1 MTSGVAAHPYRFSGG
16 ADDVLFADREWGRAR
31 GLQRSRKRAAA
42 FAGELELDLESL
54 RARAATTIIV
64 AGSKGKGTAATYAS
78 ATLAAT
84 GLRVGTLTSPGLRSN
99 RERIRV
105 NGRAVSPTTY
115 AALVDRVG
123 KALAAPGHPLPE
135 DGYLSPTGLFTLAA
149 VRHFLDAGCD
159 AWVLEAG
166 MGGASDEVSLF
177 AARVVALTPIFGEHL
192 GIIGDSVGEIAREK
206 LGVVSDETAC
216 VVTQP
221 QTEPEAAGVLRAAS
235 RRMSIR
241 MVRDDEVDGV
251 IWPPDLVGFN
261 ARLGVAAALEL
272 LGDAAARVDPTAL
285 RDTLA
290 SVALPGRMS
299 THQRG
304 AQTWFLD
311 AATNGRA
318 ASAALRR
325 SRASDRAP
333 DTVLACIPD
342 GKDAAGVRSA
352 LQTANVVPVRTDAA
366 HLSFRGWSQPLPS
379 LQELAIDTLGPH
391 VLALGTVHFIGD
403 VLELLGVDTD
413 CSFNC

>member
-1 MTSGVAAHPYRFSGG
+1 MTSGVAAHPYRFDGG
-16 ADDVLFADREWGRAR
+16 VDDVLFADREWGRAR
-31 GLQRSRKRAAA
+31 GLQRSRERAAA
-42 FAGELELDLESL
+42 FAGELDLDLKSL

-64 AGSKGKGTAATYAS
+64 VGSKGKGTAATYAS

-105 NGRAVSPTTY
+105 NGRVVSPTAY

-123 KALAAPGHPLPE
+123 RALAAPGRPLPE

-192 GIIGDSVGEIAREK
+192 GIIGDSVSEIAREK

-221 QTEPEAAGVLRAAS
+221 QAEPAAARMLREES
-235 RRMSIR
+235 ERITVR

-251 IWPPDLVGFN
+251 LWPPELVGLN

-272 LGDAAARVDPTAL
+272 LGDGAARVDPTAL
-285 RDTLA
+285 RGTLA

-304 AQTWFLD
+304 AQTWFVD
-311 AATNGRA
+311 AATNARA
-318 ASAALRR
+318 ARAALRW
-325 SRASDRAP
+325 SRGPDGAP
-333 DTVLACIPD
+333 DSVLVCIPD
-342 GKDAAGVRSA
+342 GKDASGVRSA
-352 LQTANVVPVRTDAA
+352 LRTANVVPVRTDAA
-366 HLSFRGWSQPLPS
+366 HLSFSGWSQPLPS

-391 VLALGTVHFIGD
+391 VLALGTVHFMGD
-403 VLELLGVDTD
+403 VLELLGVSTD

>member
-1 MTSGVAAHPYRFSGG
+1 MTSGAAAHPYRFSAGG
-16 ADDVLFADREWGRAR
+16 DDALFADREWGRAR
-31 GLQRSRKRAAA
+31 GLQRSRNRAAA
-42 FAGELELDLESL
+42 FARELELDLESL

-78 ATLAAT
+78 AALAAT

-115 AALVDRVG
+115 AALVERVG
-123 KALAAPGHPLPE
+123 NALAAPGRPLPE

-177 AARVVALTPIFGEHL
+177 AARVVAMTPIFGEHL
-192 GIIGDSVGEIAREK
+192 GIIGDSVSEIARDK

-221 QTEPEAAGVLRAAS
+221 QAEPEAAGVLREVS
-235 RRMSIR
+235 RHTTVRIE
-241 MVRDDEVDGV
+241 RDDEVDGV
-251 IWPPDLVGFN
+251 RWPPDPVGLN
-261 ARLGVAAALEL
+261 ARLGVAAAFEL
-272 LGDAAARVDPTAL
+272 LGDGAARADPAAL
-285 RDTLA
+285 RNTLA
-290 SVALPGRMS
+290 SIALPGRMS
-299 THQRG
+299 SHQRG
-304 AQTWFLD
+304 AQTWFID
-311 AATNGRA
+311 AATNARA
-318 ASAALRR
+318 ANAALRW
-325 SRASDRAP
+325 SRQSDGAP
-333 DTVLACIPD
+333 DTVLVCIPD

-366 HLSFRGWSQPLPS
+366 HLSFSGWSQALPS
-379 LQELAIDTLGPH
+379 LQELAVDTLGPH
-391 VLALGTVHFIGD
+391 VLALGTVHFMGD